1 MPRQRRALIQRGDIW
16 DAEIPGVG
24 AHPVVVATRDTAIP
38 VLSSLVCV
46 LVTSS
51 FRGHVAEVPIGPP
64 EGLDHDS
71 AANCDNIFTL
81 PKQVLTRRRGHL
93 DVAKLAA
100 LDAALTIALGLD
112 RASSAVG

>member
-1 MPRQRRALIQRGDIW
+1 MGT
-16 DAEIPGVG
+16 
-24 AHPVVVATRDTAIP
+24 HPVVVVTRDTAIP

-51 FRGHVAEVPIGPP
+51 FHGHVAEVPVGRQ
-64 EGLDHDS
+64 EGLNHDS

-81 PKQVLTRRRGHL
+81 PRHVLTRRRGRL
-93 DVAKLAA
+93 DTAKLAD

-112 RASSAVG
+112 

>member
-1 MPRQRRALIQRGDIW
+1 VPRQRRALIQRGDVW
-16 DAEIPGVG
+16 DADIPGVG
-24 AHPVVVATRDTAIP
+24 IHPVVVITRDTAIP

-51 FRGHVAEVPIGPP
+51 FHGHVAEVSVGHQQ
-64 EGLDHDS
+64 GLDHDS

-81 PKQVLTRRRGHL
+81 PRHVLTRRRGHL
-93 DVAKLAA
+93 DAAKQAE

-112 RASSAVG
+112 